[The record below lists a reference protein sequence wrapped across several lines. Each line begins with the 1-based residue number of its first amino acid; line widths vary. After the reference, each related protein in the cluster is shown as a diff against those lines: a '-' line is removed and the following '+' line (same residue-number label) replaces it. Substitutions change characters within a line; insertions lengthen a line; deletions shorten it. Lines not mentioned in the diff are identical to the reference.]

1 MPCGVK
7 IEGAVTG
14 LEPRQGQLNRA
25 LHLPQAA
32 ARLRSQPRLPA
43 SSTGRGRRVSLLR
56 LADFC
61 GAGRR
66 PLAKTGALRQRRL
79 PVSSTGCGRRVSLL
93 RLADFCGGRRSA
105 LVKIGALLRVA
116 VDQICSAGRR
126 PLAYLDG
133 CPCSASPVSAAG
145 SGSATQPTTA
155 PCFVHWMR
163 SPPLPLLTFLQK
175 SKRYFVPPQRR
186 CCSRRTRAAE
196 TTRARA
202 SLTGWATKMPLMPQ
216 ARGNR

>member
-1 MPCGVK
+1 MKPLALSRFLRRGTAPACK
-7 IEGAVTG
+7 
-14 LEPRQGQLNRA
+14 NRS
-25 LHLPQAA
+25 AA
-32 ARLRSQPRLPA
+32 PGCRCPNMRRGTQPACIFGRLPLR
-43 SSTGRGRRVSLLR
+43 RGRRVSLLR

-66 PLAKTGALRQRRL
+66 PLAKTGAL
-79 PVSSTGCGRRVSLL
+79 
-93 RLADFCGGRRSA
+93 
-105 LVKIGALLRVA
+105 LRVA
-116 VDQICSAGRR
+116 VDQICSAGRS

-133 CPCSASPVSAAG
+133 CPCSASPISAAG

-155 PCFVHWMR
+155 PCFIHWMR

-175 SKRYFVPPQRR
+175 SKRYFAPRPQRR

>member
-7 IEGAVTG
+7 SEGAANG

-66 PLAKTGALRQRRL
+66 PLAKTGALR
-79 PVSSTGCGRRVSLL
+79 
-93 RLADFCGGRRSA
+93 
-105 LVKIGALLRVA
+105 RVA
-116 VDQICSAGRR
+116 VAQICSAGRS

-133 CPCSASPVSAAG
+133 CPCSASPASAAG
-145 SGSATQPTTA
+145 SGSAAQPTTA
-155 PCFVHWMR
+155 PCFIHWMR

-175 SKRYFVPPQRR
+175 SKRYFAPRPQRR
-186 CCSRRTRAAE
+186 DCSRRTRAAE